1 MIVAICAAGLF
12 FLLAI
17 ALHIGSALVV
27 AVRFRQ
33 GGRGEWPLPDMPP
46 VTLLRPVCGLENYI
60 DETMRSSFHLDY
72 PNYEILFC
80 AADRSDPVVPLV
92 RRLIR
97 EYPHI
102 PARILIGGEVV
113 NGNPKL
119 DNVAKGWR
127 AASHD
132 WIVMADANVLMPCD
146 YVQRLLAKW
155 RPGTGLV
162 CSPPVGFS
170 PSGFA
175 AELECAFL
183 NTYQARWQYSADSLG
198 WGFAQGKTM
207 LLTRSDFE
215 RAGGLRALGAE
226 VAEDAAAT
234 KMLGKAGLRI
244 RLVDI
249 PFEQPVGKR
258 TLKEVWRRQVRWAQ
272 MRRSTFPL
280 FYAPEILTNGLFPLA
295 AGVFTAGALGLPLG
309 SSAVVLFTV
318 WYGAEAFL
326 AQAAEWHLGW
336 RSPVLWM
343 LRDLM
348 IPAIWIN
355 GWFGNQF
362 VWRGNRMRVM
372 TGAQK
377 AAGHR
382 LASVDEPAGLR
393 FNMTRLLGRL
403 AGKPSAQLDAASS
416 RHAHH

>member
-1 MIVAICAAGLF
+1 MIVVICAAGLF

-17 ALHIGSALVV
+17 ALHIGSAIIV
-27 AVRFRQ
+27 AARFRR

-46 VTLLRPVCGLENYI
+46 VTILRPVCGLDNFIE
-60 DETMRSSFHLDY
+60 ETLRSSFHLDY
-72 PNYEILFC
+72 PHYEILFC
-80 AADRSDPVVPLV
+80 AADRTDPVVALV
-92 RRLIR
+92 RRLIG
-97 EYPHI
+97 EYPRVQ
-102 PARILIGGEVV
+102 ARILIGDEVV

-127 AASHD
+127 AASFD

-146 YVQRLLAKW
+146 YIQRLLAKW

-162 CSPPVGFS
+162 CSPPVVFF
-170 PSGFA
+170 PSGAA

-183 NTYQARWQYSADSLG
+183 NTYQARWQYAADSVG
-198 WGFAQGKTM
+198 FGFAQGKTM
-207 LLTRSDFE
+207 LLKRSDFE

-234 KMLGKAGLRI
+234 KMLTRAGLRI
-244 RLVDI
+244 HLVDK
-249 PFEQPVGKR
+249 PFEQPVGQR

-280 FYAPEILTNGLFPLA
+280 FYAPEILTSGALPLA
-295 AGVFTAGALGLPLG
+295 AGAFAASALGLPQG
-309 SSAVVLFTV
+309 SSAVMMLAL

-326 AQAAEWHLGW
+326 AHMAEWHLGW
-336 RSPVLWM
+336 RSPFLWV

-355 GWFGNQF
+355 GWLGNQF
-362 VWRGNRMRVM
+362 VWRGNRIRLM

-382 LASVDEPAGLR
+382 LTSVGEPIGLR
-393 FNMTRLLGRL
+393 SNMIRLFSRRGARASPLNG
-403 AGKPSAQLDAASS
+403 ASS

>member
-17 ALHIGSALVV
+17 GLHIGSALIV
-27 AVRFRQ
+27 AARFRQ
-33 GGRGEWPLPDMPP
+33 GGRGDWPLPDMPA
-46 VTLLRPVCGLENYI
+46 VTILRPVCGLDNYI
-60 DETMRSSFHLDY
+60 DETLRSSFQLDY
-72 PNYEILFC
+72 PHYEVLFC
-80 AADRSDPVVPLV
+80 VSDRADPVVPLV

-97 EYPHI
+97 EYPKI
-102 PARILIGGEVV
+102 RARILIGDEVV

-132 WIVMADANVLMPCD
+132 WVVMADANVLMPCD

-162 CSPPVGFS
+162 CSPPVGFF
-170 PSGFA
+170 PSGIA

-183 NTYQARWQYSADSLG
+183 NTYQARWQYAADTVGL
-198 WGFAQGKTM
+198 GFAQGKTM
-207 LLTRSDFE
+207 LMKRSDFE
-215 RAGGLRALGAE
+215 RAGDLAALGAE

-234 KMLGKAGLRI
+234 KMLTKAGLKI
-244 RLVDI
+244 RLVDM
-249 PFEQPVGKR
+249 PFEQPTGER
-258 TLKEVWRRQVRWAQ
+258 SLKEVWRRQVRWAQ
-272 MRRSTFPL
+272 MRRSTFPF
-280 FYAPEILTNGLFPLA
+280 FYTPEIFSSGVLPLA
-295 AGVFTAGALGLPLG
+295 AGTFAAAALGLPL
-309 SSAVVLFTV
+309 SASVTALLAL

-326 AQAAEWHLGW
+326 AHEAEWFLGW
-336 RSPVLWM
+336 RSPFLWV

-348 IPAIWIN
+348 IPVIWVN
-355 GWFGNQF
+355 GWLGNQF

-382 LASVDEPAGLR
+382 LTSVAEPIGLR
-393 FNMTRLLGRL
+393 FNMNRLFSRRPRTSTQP
-403 AGKPSAQLDAASS
+403 KDA
-416 RHAHH
+416 

>member
-1 MIVAICAAGLF
+1 MIVVICAAGLF

-17 ALHIGSALVV
+17 GLHIGSAIIV

-33 GGRGEWPLPDMPP
+33 GGRGERPLPDMPP
-46 VTLLRPVCGLENYI
+46 VTILRPVCGLDNFIEV
-60 DETMRSSFHLDY
+60 TLRSSFHLDY
-72 PNYEILFC
+72 PHYEILFC
-80 AADRSDPVVPLV
+80 ASDRSDPVVGLV
-92 RRLIR
+92 RRLMR
-97 EYPHI
+97 EYPRV
-102 PARILIGGEVV
+102 PARILVGDEIV

-127 AASHD
+127 AAHHD

-146 YVQRLLAKW
+146 YIQRLLSKW

-162 CSPPVGFS
+162 CSPPVGFF
-170 PSGFA
+170 PSGAA

-183 NTYQARWQYSADSLG
+183 NTYQARWQYAADSVG

-207 LLTRSDFE
+207 LLKRSDFE

-234 KMLGKAGLRI
+234 KMLTRLDLRI

-249 PFEQPVGKR
+249 PFEQPVGAR

-280 FYAPEILTNGLFPLA
+280 FYAPEILTSGALPLA
-295 AGVFTAGALGLPLG
+295 AGAFAAGAFGLPLG
-309 SSAVVLFTV
+309 SSAIVMLAL

-326 AQAAEWHLGW
+326 AHSAEWHLGW
-336 RSPVLWM
+336 RSPFLWA

-348 IPAIWIN
+348 IPVIWIH
-355 GWFGNQF
+355 GWLGNQF
-362 VWRGNRMRVM
+362 VWRGNRIRLM

-382 LASVDEPAGLR
+382 LTSVGAPIGLR
-393 FNMTRLLGRL
+393 SNMIRLFSRRGAR
-403 AGKPSAQLDAASS
+403 ASQLNGASS

>member
-1 MIVAICAAGLF
+1 MIVVICAAGLF
-12 FLLAI
+12 FLVAF
-17 ALHIGSALVV
+17 ALHIGSAIIV
-27 AVRFRQ
+27 AARFRR

-46 VTLLRPVCGLENYI
+46 VTILRPVCGLDNFIE
-60 DETMRSSFHLDY
+60 ETLRSSFHLDY
-72 PNYEILFC
+72 PHYEILFC
-80 AADRSDPVVPLV
+80 AAHRSDPVIPLV
-92 RRLIR
+92 RRLIG
-97 EYPHI
+97 EYPRVQ
-102 PARILIGGEVV
+102 ARILIGDEIV

-119 DNVAKGWR
+119 DNIAKGWR

-146 YVQRLLAKW
+146 YIQRLLAKW

-162 CSPPVGFS
+162 CSPPVGFF
-170 PSGFA
+170 PSGAA

-183 NTYQARWQYSADSLG
+183 NTYQARWQYAADSVG
-198 WGFAQGKTM
+198 FGFAQGKTM
-207 LLTRSDFE
+207 LLKRSDFE

-234 KMLGKAGLRI
+234 KMLTRAGLRI
-244 RLVDI
+244 HLVDK
-249 PFEQPVGKR
+249 PFEQPVGQR

-280 FYAPEILTNGLFPLA
+280 FYAPEILTSGALPLA
-295 AGVFTAGALGLPLG
+295 AGAFAARGPGLPHG
-309 SSAVVLFTV
+309 SVAVRMLAL

-326 AQAAEWHLGW
+326 AHMAEWHLGW
-336 RSPVLWM
+336 RSPFLWV

-355 GWFGNQF
+355 GWLGNQF
-362 VWRGNRMRVM
+362 VGRGNRIRLM

-382 LASVDEPAGLR
+382 LTSVGEPIGLR
-393 FNMTRLLGRL
+393 SNMIRLFSRRGARASPLNG
-403 AGKPSAQLDAASS
+403 ASS
-416 RHAHH
+416 PHAHH